1 MSKTVIT
8 AEPGMPLITI
18 TRDFDAPRDMV
29 FRAHIDPE
37 LLVQWLGPRDLTT
50 TIDRYDARDGG
61 TWRYVQKDADGNEYG
76 FHGVFHGTP
85 SPDAIVQTF
94 EFEGVPGH
102 VMLDT
107 TTLEQRDG
115 RTLMRTV
122 SSFQSVEDRDAMIAS
137 GMERGVRDSGDRLA
151 ELLAAER
158 PASLDRLDVLVGR
171 WEMEASFEPGYFGPG
186 TPATTSSAGRT
197 TFEWLP
203 GKFFLIQRFV
213 VDHPAAPSGIAIIGP
228 GEQAGS
234 WSQHYYDSRGVARVY
249 QMSLADGIVRI
260 WREAP
265 GFWQRYTGALSGDG
279 ATISGAWE
287 RSADGREW
295 QHDFGLTYTRAGGTA
310 HEG

>member
-50 TIDRYDARDGG
+50 TIDRYDAHDGG

-102 VMLDT
+102 VMLAT

-122 SSFQSVEDRDAMIAS
+122 SSFQSVEDRDGMIAS
-137 GMERGVRDSGDRLA
+137 GMERGVRDSGDRLE
-151 ELLAAER
+151 ELLAR
-158 PASLDRLDVLVGR
+158 QLAS
-171 WEMEASFEPGYFGPG
+171 
-186 TPATTSSAGRT
+186 
-197 TFEWLP
+197 
-203 GKFFLIQRFV
+203 
-213 VDHPAAPSGIAIIGP
+213 
-228 GEQAGS
+228 
-234 WSQHYYDSRGVARVY
+234 
-249 QMSLADGIVRI
+249 
-260 WREAP
+260 
-265 GFWQRYTGALSGDG
+265 
-279 ATISGAWE
+279 
-287 RSADGREW
+287 
-295 QHDFGLTYTRAGGTA
+295 
-310 HEG
+310 

>member
-1 MSKTVIT
+1 MTETVIT

-122 SSFQSVEDRDAMIAS
+122 SSFQSVEDRDGMIAS
-137 GMERGVRDSGDRLA
+137 GMEHGVRDSGDRLE
-151 ELLAAER
+151 ELLAR
-158 PASLDRLDVLVGR
+158 QLAS
-171 WEMEASFEPGYFGPG
+171 
-186 TPATTSSAGRT
+186 
-197 TFEWLP
+197 
-203 GKFFLIQRFV
+203 
-213 VDHPAAPSGIAIIGP
+213 
-228 GEQAGS
+228 
-234 WSQHYYDSRGVARVY
+234 
-249 QMSLADGIVRI
+249 
-260 WREAP
+260 
-265 GFWQRYTGALSGDG
+265 
-279 ATISGAWE
+279 
-287 RSADGREW
+287 
-295 QHDFGLTYTRAGGTA
+295 
-310 HEG
+310 